1 MMGENL
7 MRVMDQVDEVKE
19 QMKDKLPSSA
29 IWEKRKDL
37 PANWG
42 GPGQAYLPIEV
53 RDLVNSRPKHDEL

>member
-1 MMGENL
+1 MGENL

>member
-53 RDLVNSRPKHDEL
+53 RDLVNSRLKHDEL

>member
-1 MMGENL
+1 VMGENF

-53 RDLVNSRPKHDEL
+53 RDLVNSRLKHDEL

>member
-1 MMGENL
+1 VMGENL

-19 QMKDKLPSSA
+19 RMKDKLPSSA
-29 IWEKRKDL
+29 IWERRKDL
-37 PANWG
+37 PAVWG

>member
-1 MMGENL
+1 VMGENL
-7 MRVMDQVDEVKE
+7 MSVMDQVDEVKE

-42 GPGQAYLPIEV
+42 GPRQAYLPIEV

>member
-1 MMGENL
+1 VMGENL